1 MDPANVLPD
10 KTLHDLEWSRI
21 VASIGARCA
30 GPLGSRI
37 VVPIAADDA
46 ATRLGL
52 KETAEALAIL
62 DRGEVIPIAGSVE
75 IGESLTRLERSGDL
89 DAPSLRDVALV
100 LEAARRCRRFLSA
113 SRASAGALDAS
124 AAFDA
129 SLDGLHDELRSCIDS
144 DGTIADGAS
153 AELRRLR
160 GESSNLRGRIVRR
173 LEQMIHQNAA
183 ILQDSFHTVR
193 EGRHVLPVRRD
204 AHEKLQGIVHGT
216 SASGATVF
224 VEPRALVEQGNRLR
238 MAQAEQE
245 REEARILADLSELV
259 RERLPS
265 MHAAVDSLDH
275 LDLRQASARLGRDLG
290 GVCLEMSSE
299 ATIRLTDAR
308 HPVLLLDGV
317 DVVASSLQATSS
329 KALIISG
336 PNAGGKTVA
345 LKTLGLAALMTRAA
359 VPFPAGEG
367 SVCGFYSNIATDV
380 GDDQS
385 LTKNLSTFSA
395 HITNLSTIL
404 RWADGRTLVL
414 LDEVAGGTDPEEG
427 AALACALVDAL
438 CRAGAATVLTTH
450 YEALKAMAARDE
462 RLENAAVGF
471 DVEAM
476 LPTFELVHGVPG
488 ASSALAVALRFGIP
502 ENVVEYARR
511 VLPEQSRAFDEVVR
525 ELDSQ
530 RQELA
535 RAQADVEAERRR
547 VAEERAN
554 VKAQLEKIAERGQK
568 AVDEESRK
576 LREILRAANQEIKES
591 RRALRKKSDAE
602 NIETQRRLVRA
613 AEAVLPEPRVSGEGG
628 GPVKNLTPGQRVYVP
643 RLRTHADVL
652 EGPTRNKVRVAAGP
666 LKLWVKTSELRAS
679 TETVSSGAAP
689 RAKPE
694 PVERRVDPQTSDN
707 TLNLRGLRVDDAL
720 TLVETFLDRV
730 YGSGGSTAYL
740 AHGLGTGALRDA
752 IREQLSRDT
761 VYAASF
767 RGGDMEEGGE
777 RITVVTLR

>member
-37 VVPIAADDA
+37 QVPVAFDDA
-46 ATRLGL
+46 STRLGL

-113 SRASAGALDAS
+113 SRASAGNLDAS
-124 AAFDA
+124 SAFDA

-173 LEQMIHQNAA
+173 LEQMIHQNST
-183 ILQDSFHTVR
+183 ILQDTFHTVR

-204 AHEKLQGIVHGT
+204 AHEKLPGIVHGT

-245 REEARILADLSELV
+245 REEARILSDLSELV

-290 GVCLEMSSE
+290 GVCLEMASE
-299 ATIRLTDAR
+299 ATIRLENAR

-317 DVVASSLQATSS
+317 EVVASSLQATSS

-345 LKTLGLAALMTRAA
+345 LKTLGLAALMTRAG
-359 VPFPAGEG
+359 VPFPADEG
-367 SVCGFYSNIATDV
+367 STCGFYSNIATDV

-395 HITNLSTIL
+395 HITNLSSIL
-404 RWADGRTLVL
+404 RWANDRTLVL

-462 RLENAAVGF
+462 RLDNAAVGF

-476 LPTFELVHGVPG
+476 LPTFELIHGVPG

-502 ENVVEYARR
+502 ENVVSYARR

-547 VAEERAN
+547 VAEERAD
-554 VKAQLEKIAERGQK
+554 VKRQLEKIAERGQK

-576 LREILRAANQEIKES
+576 LREILRTANQEIKES

-602 NIETQRRLVRA
+602 AIETQRRLVRA
-613 AEAVLPEPRVSGEGG
+613 AEAVLPEPGVSREGA
-628 GPVKNLTPGQRVYVP
+628 PVKNVTPGQRVYVP

-679 TETVSSGAAP
+679 TEQTKSGSAP
-689 RAKPE
+689 RPKAEPE
-694 PVERRVDPQTSDN
+694 ERRTDPQTSDN

-740 AHGLGTGALRDA
+740 AHGIGTGALRDA

-777 RITVVTLR
+777 RMTVVTLR